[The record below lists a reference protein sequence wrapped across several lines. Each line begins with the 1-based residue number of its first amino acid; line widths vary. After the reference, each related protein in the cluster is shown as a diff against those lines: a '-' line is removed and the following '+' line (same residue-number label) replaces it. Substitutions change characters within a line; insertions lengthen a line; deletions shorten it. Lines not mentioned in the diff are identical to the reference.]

1 MCDPNTVQLGCS
13 PVFQVTGV
21 KFLRLCS
28 GLKRCVEYLLA
39 HGADPCAENK
49 SGLTPCDLA
58 AVKNH
63 HEVALL
69 LESRMVSSV
78 TPEENATSVR
88 RVSTFEGVLSE
99 GLDGLRAQ
107 DLLV

>member
-1 MCDPNTVQLGCS
+1 
-13 PVFQVTGV
+13 
-21 KFLRLCS
+21 
-28 GLKRCVEYLLA
+28 LA

-78 TPEENATSVR
+78 TPEETVATVR

-99 GLDGLRAQ
+99 GLGGLRAQ
-107 DLLV
+107 DLVVWIQ